1 MRYLR
6 SVVLAATLLAS
17 LVLTGATLSGGESRV
32 YVQFAPGGK
41 APVKALVGQAGG
53 RVHYEFDSL
62 SAMAVTVPD
71 QALAGLSRNPNIL
84 LIEEDPLRQLFGQ
97 VTPYGINMVEAPQA
111 VAAGATGAG
120 VTVGVI
126 DSGVFA
132 GHEDFAGVAL
142 AGEPAGDPATDE
154 RAWNRDR
161 NSHGTHVSGT
171 IAAANNSLGVI
182 GVSPGAT
189 RIYMVKVFG
198 DSGAWIYSSTLL
210 NAVQNAVTNGGAK
223 IISMSLGGGTK
234 SRTEDSGLQQLY
246 NQGILLI
253 AAAGNGGN
261 TTTSYPAG
269 YASVLSV
276 AAVDSAMTVAT
287 FSQKN
292 ADVEIAAPGVGV
304 LSTTS
309 YRDAALTVGAASY
322 IASAMEGTA
331 LTAVSAA
338 LTDGG
343 RALATNAAWA
353 GQVVLVERGDISF
366 WDKALNV
373 QNSGGVGV
381 VIYNNVAG
389 GFSGT
394 LGTGNVA
401 TIPVL
406 AVSREDG
413 LELLGKLGQTAAVSA
428 VPAVD
433 TSGYDYFDG
442 TSMATPHV
450 SGVAAL
456 IWSKY
461 PAATNAKVRQA
472 LQESALDLGTAG
484 RDNSYGYGLVRA
496 KAALDRLGSL
506 VAGDTTAPVITV
518 APTSAI
524 TNSKNGSFEIRWTT
538 DEAATSDVRLGTTD
552 YLSATLVT
560 SHVRSFR
567 GTKGVTYTYYVRS
580 ADAAGNSTDWVGPF
594 THQN

>member
-1 MRYLR
+1 
-6 SVVLAATLLAS
+6 
-17 LVLTGATLSGGESRV
+17 
-32 YVQFAPGGK
+32 
-41 APVKALVGQAGG
+41 
-53 RVHYEFDSL
+53 
-62 SAMAVTVPD
+62 
-71 QALAGLSRNPNIL
+71 
-84 LIEEDPLRQLFGQ
+84 
-97 VTPYGINMVEAPQA
+97 
-111 VAAGATGAG
+111 
-120 VTVGVI
+120 
-126 DSGVFA
+126 
-132 GHEDFAGVAL
+132 
-142 AGEPAGDPATDE
+142 
-154 RAWNRDR
+154 
-161 NSHGTHVSGT
+161 
-171 IAAANNSLGVI
+171 
-182 GVSPGAT
+182 
-189 RIYMVKVFG
+189 MVKVFG

-223 IISMSLGGGTK
+223 IISMSLGGVTR
-234 SRTEDSGLQQLY
+234 STTEDSGLQQLY

-253 AAAGNGGN
+253 AAAGNAGN

-269 YASVLSV
+269 YTSVLSV
-276 AAVDSAMTVAT
+276 AAVDSARTVAT

-292 ADVEIAAPGVGV
+292 ADVEIAVPGVGV

-331 LTAVSAA
+331 LTAASAS
-338 LTDGG
+338 LVDGG

-353 GQVVLVERGDISF
+353 GRVVLVERGDIAF
-366 WDKALNV
+366 WDKVLNV

-401 TIPVL
+401 AVPVI

-413 LELLGKLGQTAAVSA
+413 LELLGKLLQTAAVSA

-496 KAALDRLGSL
+496 KALDRLGSL
-506 VAGDTTAPVITV
+506 LAGDTTAPVITV
-518 APTSAI
+518 APTSVV
-524 TNSKNGSFEIRWTT
+524 TNAKNGTFEIRWTT
-538 DEAATSDVRLGTTD
+538 NEAATTDVRVGTTD
-552 YLSATLVT
+552 YLNASLVT
-560 SHVRSFR
+560 SHVRSLR
-567 GTKGVTYTYYVRS
+567 LAKGVTYTYYVRS
-580 ADAAGNSTDWVGPF
+580 ADAAGNSTGWVGPF
-594 THQN
+594 THRN